1 MVDGWYSMIKV
12 LLLGLVLIA
21 GTQQPKTEF
30 KAMDE
35 FFDKLLQ
42 NATPIDKSLFENK
55 ELSFRQIKVER
66 ESNVDLF

>member
-21 GTQQPKTEF
+21 GNQQPKTEL

-42 NATPIDKSLFENK
+42 NATPTKEN
-55 ELSFRQIKVER
+55 
-66 ESNVDLF
+66 